1 MACVGTSSYGTQ
13 MPNVASSR
21 GVRSWESMYKEQKWQ
36 NEQLL
41 RELSTLREYALK
53 GIRSRDELL

>member
-1 MACVGTSSYGTQ
+1 MAFMGNINYIP
-13 MPNVASSR
+13 MPNVAPPR
-21 GVRSWESMYKEQKWQ
+21 RERSWESMYKEQKWQ

-53 GIRSRDELL
+53 GIRSRDELK